1 MEIVDRADPFRR
13 SRDLPL
19 TCDAAPDLLEGDSVK
34 LGCGEGCRGEDLALL
49 DCGLGIVRLIDGDVT
64 ERLAPGDS
72 FTRDRSARV
81 LMDLT
86 RERGVD
92 GANGAAF

>member
-1 MEIVDRADPFRR
+1 
-13 SRDLPL
+13 
-19 TCDAAPDLLEGDSVK
+19 
-34 LGCGEGCRGEDLALL
+34 LL